1 MSNSSATPAVSGLP
15 LWLIMSPS
23 STLMGGWEGFI
34 VAAETE
40 EKAFDVLSEVLM
52 DDPVDES
59 NPEEDIEDF
68 QELTTWKKNASP
80 ERIATTSIYTEACIV
95 LSSRTDL

>member
-1 MSNSSATPAVSGLP
+1 MSNSSATPAVSGLS
-15 LWLIMSPS
+15 LWLIMSPY
-23 STLMGGWEGFI
+23 STLMGGWVGFI

-40 EKAFDVLSEVLM
+40 EKVFDVLSEVLM

-59 NPEEDIEDF
+59 VPEGDMRDF
-68 QELTTWKKNASP
+68 QELTTWKKEASRR
-80 ERIATTSIYTEACIV
+80 RIATTSIYTEACIV